1 MKSAYLVLG
10 IPGNSSKE
18 DIELAFAN
26 ATAYYTPSRLA
37 SESAEVDKF
46 LDIKNAY
53 LVLKDPDARAAHD
66 RKLNASNSA
75 SGARAKPLVT
85 VYSETESS
93 WFTQPIPLVLLAAF
107 LIFSIGYFVNQKRET
122 AAKEL
127 IAKEQKVKQLEAEEV
142 EKEAALRAK
151 EASDK
156 LQLARQNEQQE
167 RQFRQES
174 ERAFANARSAEIQRG
189 YQDMQRDAAAQQ
201 AEQRKRHEAASKE
214 QSLAREAQ
222 QRVASDKARI
232 RELCY
237 LNYRRPDC

>member
-10 IPGNSSKE
+10 IPGNASNE
-18 DIELAFAN
+18 DIELAFSN

-53 LVLKDPDARAAHD
+53 QILKDPASRAAHD
-66 RKLNASNSA
+66 RKLNAAIGA
-75 SGARAKPLVT
+75 SGARIRSSVT
-85 VYSETESS
+85 VYAEAESS
-93 WFTQPIPLVLLAAF
+93 WFMRPFPLIVLAAF
-107 LIFSIGYFVNQKRET
+107 VVFSIGYFVNQKREN

-127 IAKEQKVKQLEAEEV
+127 VTKELKIKQLATEEA
-142 EKEAALRAK
+142 EKEAAQRAK
-151 EASDK
+151 EESYKA
-156 LQLARQNEQQE
+156 QLARKNEQQE

-174 ERAFANARSAEIQRG
+174 DRAFANARSAELQRG

-201 AEQRKRHEAASKE
+201 AEQRKEREAVSRE
-214 QSLAREAQ
+214 QSLVREAQ
-222 QRVASDKARI
+222 QRVANDKARI

-237 LNYRRPDC
+237 QNYRRYDC